1 MPRLM
6 TDVLQAIQTLYS
18 YDMLSG
24 GSEDN
29 CIYTEGQKPPAKNG
43 RLVRLLIDAIVE
55 SVCECAQDSDNN
67 LQLQVIKAL
76 LTLVI
81 GATSKVHESTLLI
94 ALKTLYSIHMTSTS
108 TTN

>member
-1 MPRLM
+1 
-6 TDVLQAIQTLYS
+6 
-18 YDMLSG
+18 MLPG

-29 CIYTEGQKPPAKNG
+29 CIYPDGQKPPGKNG
-43 RLVRLLIDAIVE
+43 RLQRLLIDAIVE